1 METNRL
7 VQFRTVV
14 ETSNLRRAA
23 EILGISHSGLS
34 KSMKTLEDELGLVL
48 FQTSGR
54 GIVISDDGAKIY
66 ERSKRLLEEVQQF
79 LGDRT
84 QSRAEALRLG
94 SFEVFTSFFIGPLL
108 KTYLPDAEV
117 EVHELIP
124 GRLEEAL
131 VNRRVDIGITYDPVP
146 RQGVEYVKATTVVMG
161 AFGLTGVFGN
171 TAIEQ
176 VPFIVP
182 VLPLEGLP
190 TGVKGRD
197 AWLDEKIE
205 RRVKYRVDLLGTG
218 LELARQGLAAI
229 FIPKFV
235 AYLHNERS
243 PASRRLEPLVL
254 PRGMSSIK
262 RDVFIVKRES
272 SPEDKTMRQI
282 ARALR
287 EVCALGDK

>member
-14 ETSNLRRAA
+14 ETGNLRRAS

-34 KSMKTLEDELGLVL
+34 KSMKTLEEELGLVL

-54 GIVISDDGAKIY
+54 GIVISDEGAKIY
-66 ERSKRLLEEVQQF
+66 ERSKRFLDEVQQF

-84 QSRAEALRLG
+84 QSGHQALRLG

-131 VNRRVDIGITYDPVP
+131 VSRRVDIGITYDPIP
-146 RQGVEYVKATTVVMG
+146 RKGVEYVKATSVLMG
-161 AFGLTGVFGN
+161 AFALAGVFGN
-171 TAIEQ
+171 TTIEQ
-176 VPFIVP
+176 IPFIVP
-182 VLPLEGLP
+182 VLPLEGMP

-218 LELARQGLAAI
+218 LELARQGLGAI

-235 AYLHNERS
+235 AHLHNERA
-243 PASRRLEPLVL
+243 PASRRLESLVL
-254 PRGMSSIK
+254 PRGMSFIK

-287 EVCALGDK
+287 EVCAYGEK